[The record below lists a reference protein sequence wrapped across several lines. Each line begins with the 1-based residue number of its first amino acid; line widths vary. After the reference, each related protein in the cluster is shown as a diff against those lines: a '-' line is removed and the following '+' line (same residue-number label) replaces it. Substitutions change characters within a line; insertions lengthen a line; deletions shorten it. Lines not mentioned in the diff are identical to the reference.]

1 MAIREDLYRSYERVK
16 PFIHRTPLIPS
27 RSFSEMSAA
36 EVFVKAECLQKT
48 GAYKVRGVFNK
59 VIGHGLDRV
68 VTASMGNHAQALAFA
83 AQSLAMTA
91 RIIMPVTAPI
101 VKEEATKSY
110 GAEVILHGE
119 NLQEALDFA
128 LAQEGYAFVHPFDDD
143 EVILGQS
150 TVGLEIMEDL
160 RDIDAILVPVGGGGL
175 IAGVALAVKEISPR
189 TEVIGVQTES
199 APSAYRSFQAGRITA
214 VVPGSTLADGIAVG
228 EVGQRPFAVI
238 SRLVDDMILVK
249 EEMSALAVLLFM
261 ERKKLVVE
269 GAGAAPLAAL
279 LANRDRF
286 RGKRLVLLASGGNI
300 DLAVIDRIARKGL
313 VTSGRIAVFEVIVD
327 DTPGSLHALTGIIAG
342 YRANILDVSHDRL
355 SQDLP
360 LGKTRVS
367 FTVEARTRDSLREIL
382 SQIRAGGFAVRTVN
396 PREETTT
403 GTAPPP

>member
-1 MAIREDLYRSYERVK
+1 MAKREDLYRSYEKIK

-128 LAQEGYAFVHPFDDD
+128 LAQEGYVFVHPFDDD

-160 RDIDAILVPVGGGGL
+160 QDIDAILVPVGGGGL

-199 APSAYRSFQAGRITA
+199 APSAHRSFQASRITA
-214 VVPGSTLADGIAVG
+214 VVPGPTIADGIAVG

-238 SRLVDDMILVK
+238 SRMVDDMILVK
-249 EEMSALAVLLFM
+249 EEMIALAVLLFM

-286 RGKRLVLLASGGNI
+286 RGKRIVLLASGGNI

-327 DTPGSLHALTGIIAG
+327 DTPGSLHTLTGIIAG

-367 FTVEARTRDSLREIL
+367 FTVEARTQDSFREIL
-382 SQIRAGGFAVRTVN
+382 SRIRAGGFAATQ
-396 PREETTT
+396 
-403 GTAPPP
+403 